1 MGRLRIL
8 GVLGSAVMIG
18 LAASHG
24 GPALLAGPVGRS
36 VWLSMFVGIVAVIPF
51 M

>member
-1 MGRLRIL
+1 MRTL
-8 GVLGSAVMIG
+8 GVLGSALIVG

-24 GPALLAGPVGRS
+24 GPAMLAGPMGRS
-36 VWLSMFVGIVAVIPF
+36 VWLSMFLGIVAVIPF